1 MKKLLSALAF
11 VVTAAFAVPA
21 SAAGVN
27 VGTLACQVES
37 GIGIFVGSSRDV
49 VCAFH
54 PVKGRDQYY
63 RGSLT
68 HVGLDIGFTS
78 GTTVV
83 WAVVA
88 PGSVKR
94 GALAGHYIG
103 ASAEATLGLGA
114 GVNVLV
120 GGLHHT
126 FTLQPISVQGQIG
139 LNLALAAASLDL
151 HAMK

>member
-1 MKKLLSALAF
+1 MKKLLSALIF
-11 VVTAAFAVPA
+11 VGAAAFAAPA

-27 VGTLACQVES
+27 VGTLACQVDS

-54 PVKGRDQYY
+54 PVKGREQYY
-63 RGSLT
+63 TGTLT
-68 HVGLDIGFTS
+68 HVGLDLGFTS
-78 GTTVV
+78 GTTVI

-94 GALAGHYIG
+94 GALAGQYVG
-103 ASAEATLGLGA
+103 ASAEATVGAGL

-120 GGLHHT
+120 GGMKKS
-126 FTLQPISVQGQIG
+126 FTLQPVSIQGQIG
-139 LNLALAAASLDL
+139 LNVALAATSLTL
-151 HAMK
+151 HPAK